1 MQSKDVK
8 KEMSPVVKS
17 FLESIKKNV
26 EALSER
32 HRQERYHVM
41 QVERKNDQEAADA
54 VNKYYQVLSLR
65 DIREEWSQRRK
76 PLRSKVSSLCNR
88 KSRNPTQWPFTEAN
102 NQALTNAKLPWKPST
117 LPLRRKYLF
126 DPLSYPVTIGANV
139 RIVDETRL

>member
-17 FLESIKKNV
+17 FLESFKKNV

-41 QVERKNDQEAADA
+41 QVEREHDQEAADA
-54 VNKYYQVLSLR
+54 VKKYYQVLSLR
-65 DIREEWSQRRK
+65 DIREEWSHRHK
-76 PLRSKVSSLCNR
+76 PFKSKVSSLSSKN
-88 KSRNPTQWPFTEAN
+88 SRNPTQWPFTEASN
-102 NQALTNAKLPWKPST
+102 NALTNSKLPWKPST
-117 LPLRRKYLF
+117 LPLGRKYLF
-126 DPLSYPVTIGANV
+126 DPLSYPLALEANV